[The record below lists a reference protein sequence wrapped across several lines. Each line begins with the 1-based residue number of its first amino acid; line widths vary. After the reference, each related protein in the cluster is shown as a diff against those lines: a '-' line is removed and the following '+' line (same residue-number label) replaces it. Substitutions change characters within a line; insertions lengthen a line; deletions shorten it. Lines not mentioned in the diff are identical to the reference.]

1 MLRKITP
8 LLACALLVLAAG
20 CATTPQQQPLAE
32 DPELDRFARQV
43 ARDLE
48 AHRWQDLLAAADPD
62 HHRTQV
68 VDHGMPEAQY
78 VAELFGL
85 HSVGNN
91 IERGERPEWA
101 DLERIRIV
109 ELDALDTEAHP
120 HSLEGT
126 VTLDDG
132 STLRLRAQ
140 VAREDGSY
148 VLTGGVG

>member
-1 MLRKITP
+1 MLRNSAP
-8 LLACALLVLAAG
+8 LLACALVALAAG
-20 CATTPQQQPLAE
+20 CATTPQQQPLAAN
-32 DPELDRFARQV
+32 PNLDRFARQI

-48 AHRWQDLLAAADPD
+48 AHRWQDLLAVADSD

-68 VDHGMPEAQY
+68 VEHGMPEAQY

-85 HSVGNN
+85 HTVGNN
-91 IERGERPEWA
+91 IERGARPEWA
-101 DLERIRIV
+101 DLERIRSV
-109 ELDALDTEAHP
+109 ELDALNTGARP

-132 STLRLRAQ
+132 STLRLRAR
-140 VAREDGSY
+140 VAREEGSY